1 MSVIDLLRDGFGAIN
16 DLVGAAK
23 TLDGPGAATSHSTPS
38 LTRGWGFLRSIIN
51 YNN

>member
-23 TLDGPGAATSHSTPS
+23 TLDGPSPSATEQAAAKISMAASAS
-38 LTRGWGFLRSIIN
+38 M
-51 YNN
+51 